1 MEKFEKLLQKVVV
14 LIILISVFGIVSFSL
29 GLIRY
34 IQLHKGTEIGVQNTI
49 ALTATPRI
57 NATTTFTKLYESTP
71 TNVFV
76 TTPTPKSIN
85 QSSPS
90 PTITSV
96 QPTQT
101 PTQEI
106 STPSSV
112 PTETPKILNWRQGKV
127 VFPVISVHQNQIA
140 VIDLSISLTPEIIYK
155 PADAYYRLQGSNFSN
170 DGTKIAFYELF
181 GNMYIL
187 DIIINESAPILI
199 RDCTGPSWSPD
210 DSQIICKS
218 KIRGNSFEI
227 IDIETGQVDI
237 FINLDENGVIPDW
250 SETNNSIVY
259 AAIFD
264 GGITKIFTYSLLDQ
278 KSKTLTQEGSENYA
292 PSWSPD
298 GNWIAYQS
306 NSNSQFSQIWIM
318 DKDGN
323 NKKQITNFEGVWC
336 RSPSWSPDG
345 EWITF
350 VSNMNASKEGEYGE
364 LYVVSLQTGEVIQV
378 TKTGG
383 AISSFRPSWTD

>member
-1 MEKFEKLLQKVVV
+1 MTQAQ
-14 LIILISVFGIVSFSL
+14 IS
-29 GLIRY
+29 R
-34 IQLHKGTEIGVQNTI
+34 
-49 ALTATPRI
+49 
-57 NATTTFTKLYESTP
+57 
-71 TNVFV
+71 
-76 TTPTPKSIN
+76 
-85 QSSPS
+85 
-90 PTITSV
+90 
-96 QPTQT
+96 
-101 PTQEI
+101 
-106 STPSSV
+106 
-112 PTETPKILNWRQGKV
+112 LN
-127 VFPVISVHQNQIA
+127 P
-140 VIDLSISLTPEIIYK
+140 
-155 PADAYYRLQGSNFSN
+155 
-170 DGTKIAFYELF
+170 
-181 GNMYIL
+181 
-187 DIIINESAPILI
+187 
-199 RDCTGPSWSPD
+199 
-210 DSQIICKS
+210 ICKS